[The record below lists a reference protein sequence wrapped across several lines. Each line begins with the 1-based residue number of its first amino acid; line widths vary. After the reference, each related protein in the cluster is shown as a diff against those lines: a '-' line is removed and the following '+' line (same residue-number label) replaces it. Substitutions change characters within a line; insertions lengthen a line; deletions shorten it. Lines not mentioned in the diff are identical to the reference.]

1 VNDYEAM
8 QRRRSF
14 IVGVFVI
21 IAAIAFFSLIYK
33 FGDLPGIVSEIK
45 SFEVNI
51 QFPSAPGVQKDTP
64 VRFCGYQVGR
74 VSKVLEP
81 DVRKDL
87 NTQEYLFQVLVV
99 ASIDN
104 QYYNK
109 IPNIVEAKLMSRGF
123 GSSYIELR
131 VPRQEFAEGKFLT
144 QGSLL
149 QGSTGVSSEFF
160 PEETQRKFDEL
171 IKGISKLVDNTNE
184 VIGSAE
190 NKANIKDAISNIAE
204 ASKQAVDMMKQIQDA
219 AAAAKTTIENTDVRI
234 ESLTKSLITT
244 SDKLSEVMK
253 HLDGIV
259 EKINRGESTMG
270 KLINDGRLYE
280 QLLEDSRQLDLV
292 LKDIKAF
299 VEQSKEKG
307 LPIKIK

>member
-21 IAAIAFFSLIYK
+21 IAAIAFFWLIFK

-64 VRFCGYQVGR
+64 VRFCGYQIGR
-74 VSKVLEP
+74 VSNVQEP
-81 DVRKDL
+81 MVRKDL
-87 NTQEYLFQVLVV
+87 DTGEYLFQVLVV

-131 VPRQEFAEGKFLT
+131 VPRQEIAEGKFLT
-144 QGSLL
+144 EGSLL

-184 VIGSAE
+184 VVGSAE
-190 NKANIKDAISNIAE
+190 NKANIKDALANIAA
-204 ASKQAVDMMKQIQDA
+204 ASKQAVDMMKQITDA
-219 AAAAKTTIENTDVRI
+219 AEASKTTFQNTDVRI
-234 ESLTKSLITT
+234 ESLTKSLVAT
-244 SDKLSEVMK
+244 SDRLSEVMK
-253 HLDGIV
+253 HVDEIV
-259 EKINRGESTMG
+259 EKINNGEGTAG

-292 LKDIKAF
+292 LKDLKTF
-299 VEQSKEKG
+299 LEQSKEKG
-307 LPIKIK
+307 LRIKF

>member
-1 VNDYEAM
+1 M

-14 IVGVFVI
+14 IVGVFVL
-21 IAAIAFFSLIYK
+21 IAIVAFFWLIFK

-64 VRFCGYQVGR
+64 VRFCGYQIGR
-74 VSKVLEP
+74 VSSVQEP
-81 DVRKDL
+81 MVRKELD
-87 NTQEYLFQVLVV
+87 TGEYLFQVLIVV
-99 ASIDN
+99 SIDN

-131 VPRQEFAEGKFLT
+131 VPRQEILEGKFLT
-144 QGSLL
+144 EGSLL

-160 PEETQRKFDEL
+160 PEETQKKLEAL
-171 IKGISKLVDNTNE
+171 ITGVSKLIENTNE

-190 NKANIKDAISNIAE
+190 NKANIKDALANIAA
-204 ASKQAVDMMKQIQDA
+204 ASKQAVDMMKQIQETA
-219 AAAAKTTIENTDVRI
+219 AMAKTTIENTDVRI

-244 SDKLSEVMK
+244 SDRLGEVMK
-253 HLDGIV
+253 HIDGIV
-259 EKINRGESTMG
+259 EKIDRGEGTAG
-270 KLINDGRLYE
+270 KLLNDGRLYE

-292 LKDIKAF
+292 LQDLKAF

-307 LPIKIK
+307 LPIKLK